1 MCNEMLSTSWTTILD
16 YLPMCF
22 IFGACHFLIARDDLQ
37 GPLFVHIPK
46 TAGRQLVQCWHSGGL
61 VDFRTELPHNWK
73 SHGGSLEDF
82 FFFRWFR
89 SAETSIS
96 TTIVALRATLSRI
109 VLVPCTPILHAVSRV
124 CSKQSNQLNQL
135 CGIGLQRTRM
145 PVTFPKKEKKSVF
158 GSKSNLQAFT
168 NNLSRK
174 TMGNLVQMKSNPTAP
189 PDSDATRHFHME
201 GIGSKLHGLW

>member
-1 MCNEMLSTSWTTILD
+1 
-16 YLPMCF
+16 MCF

-82 FFFRWFR
+82 FFFGGSEVRKPPFQQQL
-89 SAETSIS
+89 
-96 TTIVALRATLSRI
+96 LRATLSRI

-124 CSKQSNQLNQL
+124 CSKQTNQLNQL
-135 CGIGLQRTRM
+135 CGIGLRRTRM
-145 PVTFPKKEKKSVF
+145 PVTFQKKKRSPCL
-158 GSKSNLQAFT
+158 GSKSSIQAFT
-168 NNLSRK
+168 
-174 TMGNLVQMKSNPTAP
+174 
-189 PDSDATRHFHME
+189 
-201 GIGSKLHGLW
+201 